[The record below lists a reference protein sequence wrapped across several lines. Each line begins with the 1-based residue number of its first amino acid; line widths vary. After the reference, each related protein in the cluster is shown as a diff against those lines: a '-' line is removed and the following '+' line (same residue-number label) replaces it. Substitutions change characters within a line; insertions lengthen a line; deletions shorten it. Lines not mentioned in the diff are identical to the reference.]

1 MRQAF
6 DSKVIFKI
14 KETFSIEKPY
24 KLDKSKPTALIS
36 IFLKGIPWIL
46 TAILVGVGKRFFVI
60 SYKKIRIIFEIKID
74 KNLFNYPKTPVLL
87 HLGNGKLTF

>member
-14 KETFSIEKPY
+14 KETFSTEKPY

-36 IFLKGIPWIL
+36 IFLKDIL
-46 TAILVGVGKRFFVI
+46 
-60 SYKKIRIIFEIKID
+60 
-74 KNLFNYPKTPVLL
+74 
-87 HLGNGKLTF
+87 